1 MLAIDFRAKIITR
14 DKEDHFRIIKRLIHK
29 EDITIPDINASNSLK
44 ISNNL

>member
-1 MLAIDFRAKIITR
+1 MLAIDFRAIDFR